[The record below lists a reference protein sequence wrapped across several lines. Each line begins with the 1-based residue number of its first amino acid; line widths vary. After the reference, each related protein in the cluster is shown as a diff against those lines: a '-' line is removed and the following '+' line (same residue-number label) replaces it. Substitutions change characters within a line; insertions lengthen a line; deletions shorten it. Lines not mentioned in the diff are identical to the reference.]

1 MPVGS
6 STSELFL
13 VNFLKKT
20 FSASAQSEGQPSGT
34 YVGATPTTTVCK
46 SFTVPYL
53 RSPKRS

>member
-34 YVGATPTTTVCK
+34 YVGATPTTTFCFCDTL
-46 SFTVPYL
+46 SHGSLIIY
-53 RSPKRS
+53 